1 MPNEYDLNGN
11 GEIDPI
17 EHEIM
22 LEDRRRRMEDSD
34 AKRDAQRLMTWFSL
48 SGMVLYPFVILAAS
62 LWGLETAA
70 GLLAD
75 IAAVYVIGA
84 SGIAAAYFGFNAM
97 ESKNAASTDRSNS

>member
-1 MPNEYDLNGN
+1 MPNEFDLNGN

-34 AKRDAQRLMTWFSL
+34 AKRDAQRRMTWFSL

-97 ESKNAASTDRSNS
+97 ESKNAASTDRSGS

>member
-1 MPNEYDLNGN
+1 MPNEFDLNGN
-11 GEIDPI
+11 GKIDPI

-34 AKRDAQRLMTWFSL
+34 AKRDAQRRMTWFSL

-97 ESKNAASTDRSNS
+97 ESKNASSTDRASS

>member
-1 MPNEYDLNGN
+1 M
-11 GEIDPI
+11 IDPD
-17 EHEIM
+17 EKSIM

-34 AKRDAQRLMTWFSL
+34 AKRNAQRRMTWFSL
-48 SGMVLYPFVILAAS
+48 FGMVLYPFVILAAS
-62 LWGLETAA
+62 LLGLDTAA

-97 ESKNAASTDRSNS
+97 ESKNASSTDRANS

>member
-34 AKRDAQRLMTWFSL
+34 AKRDAQRRMTWFSL

-70 GLLAD
+70 GLLAE

-97 ESKNAASTDRSNS
+97 ENKNAASTDRSGS